1 MPSLSNLERAGI
13 AIGIPVAV
21 LLLYLWYRRR
31 RGLEFLEEEE
41 EFDRVEENETIAS
54 ANQRTVEVKVP
65 RSVVGAIIGKSGAN
79 IKRIEKES
87 GARVHLID
95 EDEGAKNVSGERIV
109 FIQGE
114 REMARRAEILIKK
127 IIAEQPVI
135 RTEAVDV
142 PQRACGRII
151 GKGGQT
157 IRHMCSV
164 SGARIKIDCD
174 GVDLTNPLR
183 KCVITGTSDQIA
195 NAKGLLDE
203 KVAEDIEMR
212 NRRGDVGTNRGQHTP
227 RKLMAKASSTTGVAQ
242 FPSTGEFFEVFVSAI
257 DTPDHFWVQRI
268 TEDSSHLDELTKDL
282 TSLYS
287 SLDSTAVLNAFKV
300 GDICCAPFELDSQW
314 YRARILEMNE
324 DGTVELY
331 YVDFGDSGQIS
342 KDKLREI
349 RQEHS
354 KLPFQAIECFLSD
367 VKPTGDQWSKEA
379 IDEFENLSHCSQW
392 VSLMAK
398 VVKYSREIPCLELI
412 DTAGQTDVNINEEMI
427 KRQYAARSASPPT
440 DEQERVSEPINVLSD
455 RTRDELREPPEVIN
469 SSQLDD
475 REFSSPVASQNGLES
490 TLARSISDTLSEAIS
505 KDVEDAPASVDIT
518 DSGTA
523 LDGPVV
529 PEKDSPVKAALVK
542 TISKDY
548 IPVSASSMPALLSEP
563 DDKQLT
569 EQLELVKELELQS
582 AANDFDLTKTTEV
595 EREKEGEV
603 HLPSAKSNSDE
614 KSMGYRSSL
623 NITSSKRTMA
633 ASFTGS
639 RNVTERNESSVK
651 ITTST
656 VSRVVPSKQS
666 YVSSVTLPDY
676 SKNGNVIV
684 SVTPSVTQKTE
695 HSPSEGDG
703 HSFRASNES
712 TTLTHE
718 TVTSDVH
725 RTVTQA
731 SRSDTTPFTASR
743 VEETLTSNSSSAENS
758 QRVTYE
764 INFQGRPGTDSYTV
778 KKVNGPSLQMAPLHS
793 SAAER
798 SMSPSG
804 SLLEV
809 SSNTVIDE
817 EEEYEQEVEGR
828 GSDVGKLT
836 GSESPE
842 ADSDTESFLS
852 AKEDITSDTDIAA
865 YMTAVGSST
874 SLYTDAMPPVDS
886 ATEEATTPVNT
897 DTEVEEE
904 ENEDDETKEHEC
916 VTPRSHTKEASE
928 GSDLAA
934 VKGLKEQTILLGSD
948 VTSDAELGYRGDTE
962 EDLASTEDLRSKGMS
977 FSMPK

>member
-1 MPSLSNLERAGI
+1 M
-13 AIGIPVAV
+13 
-21 LLLYLWYRRR
+21 
-31 RGLEFLEEEE
+31 
-41 EFDRVEENETIAS
+41 
-54 ANQRTVEVKVP
+54 
-65 RSVVGAIIGKSGAN
+65 
-79 IKRIEKES
+79 
-87 GARVHLID
+87 
-95 EDEGAKNVSGERIV
+95 
-109 FIQGE
+109 
-114 REMARRAEILIKK
+114 
-127 IIAEQPVI
+127 
-135 RTEAVDV
+135 
-142 PQRACGRII
+142 
-151 GKGGQT
+151 
-157 IRHMCSV
+157 
-164 SGARIKIDCD
+164 
-174 GVDLTNPLR
+174 
-183 KCVITGTSDQIA
+183 
-195 NAKGLLDE
+195 
-203 KVAEDIEMR
+203 
-212 NRRGDVGTNRGQHTP
+212 
-227 RKLMAKASSTTGVAQ
+227 
-242 FPSTGEFFEVFVSAI
+242 
-257 DTPDHFWVQRI
+257 
-268 TEDSSHLDELTKDL
+268 
-282 TSLYS
+282 
-287 SLDSTAVLNAFKV
+287 
-300 GDICCAPFELDSQW
+300 
-314 YRARILEMNE
+314 
-324 DGTVELY
+324 
-331 YVDFGDSGQIS
+331 
-342 KDKLREI
+342 
-349 RQEHS
+349 
-354 KLPFQAIECFLSD
+354 
-367 VKPTGDQWSKEA
+367 
-379 IDEFENLSHCSQW
+379 
-392 VSLMAK
+392 
-398 VVKYSREIPCLELI
+398 
-412 DTAGQTDVNINEEMI
+412 
-427 KRQYAARSASPPT
+427 
-440 DEQERVSEPINVLSD
+440 SD
-455 RTRDELREPPEVIN
+455 RTRDEVREAPEVIN
-469 SSQLDD
+469 SSQLDE

-490 TLARSISDTLSEAIS
+490 TLALSISDTLSEAIS

-523 LDGPVV
+523 LGGPVV

-548 IPVSASSMPALLSEP
+548 VPVSASSMPALLSEP

-569 EQLELVKELELQS
+569 EQLELELQS
-582 AANDFDLTKTTEV
+582 AANDFDLTKTAEV

-614 KSMGYRSSL
+614 KSIGYRSSL

-651 ITTST
+651 IATSSI
-656 VSRVVPSKQS
+656 SRQVVPSKQS

-684 SVTPSVTQKTE
+684 SVTPSVTEKTE

-718 TVTSDVH
+718 TVTSEVH

-764 INFQGRPGTDSYTV
+764 INFQGRPGTESYTV

-793 SAAER
+793 SAER

-817 EEEYEQEVEGR
+817 EEEYEQEDEGR

-874 SLYTDAMPPVDS
+874 SLYTDAMPQVDS

-934 VKGLKEQTILLGSD
+934 VKGVKEQTILLGSD
-948 VTSDAELGYRGDTE
+948 ITSDAELGYRGDTE
-962 EDLASTEDLRSKGMS
+962 EDLASTEDLRSTGM
-977 FSMPK
+977 

>member
-1 MPSLSNLERAGI
+1 M
-13 AIGIPVAV
+13 
-21 LLLYLWYRRR
+21 
-31 RGLEFLEEEE
+31 
-41 EFDRVEENETIAS
+41 
-54 ANQRTVEVKVP
+54 
-65 RSVVGAIIGKSGAN
+65 
-79 IKRIEKES
+79 
-87 GARVHLID
+87 
-95 EDEGAKNVSGERIV
+95 
-109 FIQGE
+109 
-114 REMARRAEILIKK
+114 
-127 IIAEQPVI
+127 
-135 RTEAVDV
+135 
-142 PQRACGRII
+142 
-151 GKGGQT
+151 
-157 IRHMCSV
+157 
-164 SGARIKIDCD
+164 
-174 GVDLTNPLR
+174 
-183 KCVITGTSDQIA
+183 
-195 NAKGLLDE
+195 
-203 KVAEDIEMR
+203 
-212 NRRGDVGTNRGQHTP
+212 
-227 RKLMAKASSTTGVAQ
+227 
-242 FPSTGEFFEVFVSAI
+242 
-257 DTPDHFWVQRI
+257 
-268 TEDSSHLDELTKDL
+268 
-282 TSLYS
+282 
-287 SLDSTAVLNAFKV
+287 
-300 GDICCAPFELDSQW
+300 
-314 YRARILEMNE
+314 
-324 DGTVELY
+324 
-331 YVDFGDSGQIS
+331 
-342 KDKLREI
+342 
-349 RQEHS
+349 
-354 KLPFQAIECFLSD
+354 
-367 VKPTGDQWSKEA
+367 
-379 IDEFENLSHCSQW
+379 
-392 VSLMAK
+392 
-398 VVKYSREIPCLELI
+398 
-412 DTAGQTDVNINEEMI
+412 
-427 KRQYAARSASPPT
+427 
-440 DEQERVSEPINVLSD
+440 SD
-455 RTRDELREPPEVIN
+455 RTRDEVREAPEVIN
-469 SSQLDD
+469 SSQLDE

-490 TLARSISDTLSEAIS
+490 TLALSISDTLSEAIS

-523 LDGPVV
+523 LGGPVV

-548 IPVSASSMPALLSEP
+548 VPVSASSMPALLSEP

-569 EQLELVKELELQS
+569 EQLELELQS
-582 AANDFDLTKTTEV
+582 AANDFDLTKTAEV

-614 KSMGYRSSL
+614 KSIGYRSSL

-651 ITTST
+651 IATSSI
-656 VSRVVPSKQS
+656 SRQVVPSKQS

-684 SVTPSVTQKTE
+684 SVTPSVTEKTE

-718 TVTSDVH
+718 TVTSEVH

-764 INFQGRPGTDSYTV
+764 INFQGRPGTESYTV

-793 SAAER
+793 SAER

-817 EEEYEQEVEGR
+817 EEEYEQEDEGR

-874 SLYTDAMPPVDS
+874 SLYTDAMPQVDS

-948 VTSDAELGYRGDTE
+948 ITSDAELGYRGDTE
-962 EDLASTEDLRSKGMS
+962 EDLASTEDLRSTGM
-977 FSMPK
+977 

>member
-1 MPSLSNLERAGI
+1 MTPCIKVELCRWNVFQVHTEDWLYI
-13 AIGIPVAV
+13 WLWFAV
-21 LLLYLWYRRR
+21 L
-31 RGLEFLEEEE
+31 
-41 EFDRVEENETIAS
+41 
-54 ANQRTVEVKVP
+54 
-65 RSVVGAIIGKSGAN
+65 
-79 IKRIEKES
+79 
-87 GARVHLID
+87 
-95 EDEGAKNVSGERIV
+95 
-109 FIQGE
+109 
-114 REMARRAEILIKK
+114 
-127 IIAEQPVI
+127 
-135 RTEAVDV
+135 
-142 PQRACGRII
+142 
-151 GKGGQT
+151 
-157 IRHMCSV
+157 
-164 SGARIKIDCD
+164 
-174 GVDLTNPLR
+174 
-183 KCVITGTSDQIA
+183 
-195 NAKGLLDE
+195 
-203 KVAEDIEMR
+203 
-212 NRRGDVGTNRGQHTP
+212 
-227 RKLMAKASSTTGVAQ
+227 
-242 FPSTGEFFEVFVSAI
+242 
-257 DTPDHFWVQRI
+257 
-268 TEDSSHLDELTKDL
+268 
-282 TSLYS
+282 
-287 SLDSTAVLNAFKV
+287 
-300 GDICCAPFELDSQW
+300 
-314 YRARILEMNE
+314 
-324 DGTVELY
+324 
-331 YVDFGDSGQIS
+331 
-342 KDKLREI
+342 
-349 RQEHS
+349 
-354 KLPFQAIECFLSD
+354 
-367 VKPTGDQWSKEA
+367 
-379 IDEFENLSHCSQW
+379 
-392 VSLMAK
+392 
-398 VVKYSREIPCLELI
+398 
-412 DTAGQTDVNINEEMI
+412 
-427 KRQYAARSASPPT
+427 
-440 DEQERVSEPINVLSD
+440 EPINVLSD
-455 RTRDELREPPEVIN
+455 RTRDEVREAPEVIN
-469 SSQLDD
+469 SSQLDE

-490 TLARSISDTLSEAIS
+490 SLALSISDTLSEAIS

-523 LDGPVV
+523 LGGPVV

-548 IPVSASSMPALLSEP
+548 VPVSASSMPALLSEP

-569 EQLELVKELELQS
+569 EQLELELQS
-582 AANDFDLTKTTEV
+582 AANDFDLTKTAEV

-614 KSMGYRSSL
+614 KSIGYRSSL

-651 ITTST
+651 IATSSI
-656 VSRVVPSKQS
+656 SRQVVPSKQS

-684 SVTPSVTQKTE
+684 SVTPSVTEKTE

-718 TVTSDVH
+718 TVTSEVH

-764 INFQGRPGTDSYTV
+764 INFQGRPGTESYTV

-793 SAAER
+793 SAER

-817 EEEYEQEVEGR
+817 EEEYEQEDEGR

-874 SLYTDAMPPVDS
+874 SLYTDAMPQVDS

-934 VKGLKEQTILLGSD
+934 VKGVKEQTILLGSD
-948 VTSDAELGYRGDTE
+948 ITSDAELGYRGDTE
-962 EDLASTEDLRSKGMS
+962 EDLASTEDLRSTGM
-977 FSMPK
+977 